1 MSSIFEML
9 MLICFGIS
17 WPMNIIKSLQV
28 KSAKG
33 KSLPFLC
40 FILIGYVAG
49 IAAKLMQPINYVLFF
64 YVLNFVMVSIDFI
77 LYWRNKGLDKKRE
90 SAEK

>member
-1 MSSIFEML
+1 MTSILEMT

-17 WPMNIIKSLQV
+17 WPMNIIKSLQT

-40 FILIGYVAG
+40 FILVGYIAG
-49 IAAKLMQPINYVLFF
+49 ILAKLTQPINYVLFF
-64 YVLNFVMVSIDFI
+64 YVLNFVMVFIDFL
-77 LYWRNKGLDKKRE
+77 LYWRNKGLDKKRME
-90 SAEK
+90 QNI